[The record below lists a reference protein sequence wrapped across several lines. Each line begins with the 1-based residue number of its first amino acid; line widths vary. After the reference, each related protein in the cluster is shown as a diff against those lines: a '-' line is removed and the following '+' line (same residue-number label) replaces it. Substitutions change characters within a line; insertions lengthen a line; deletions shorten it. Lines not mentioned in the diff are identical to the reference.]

1 MSAFDPKRTS
11 KTAGKYPLLR
21 SRFTND
27 LTYWPHPNSFDCNC
41 SKCDLRIPMTETVLS
56 KLEQRLGGRVYAKQR
71 LGIETDHEAQIF
83 GQGLNFFHIENWY
96 SVHSVIRILLK
107 LTGLYWRGQAN
118 AARVEVRH
126 NDVRAKKLPPEFDGF
141 TLLHIS
147 DFHADMN
154 DGAMRRLEE
163 ILPDLSYDLCVL
175 TGDYRGATFGPFD
188 KAIARMRSV
197 LAHIKAP
204 VYGVLG
210 NHDTI
215 RMVPDLEAMGIR
227 LLLNEFEP
235 IPRAGANI
243 YLAGI
248 DDAHYFRVDN
258 IEKAASGIPPQAFSI
273 LLSHTPEIYRQ
284 AAHAGFDLLLSGHT
298 HGGQI
303 CLPGSIPVTLELG
316 SAAQVRSACV
326 EVPRDG
332 WIYLGRRRIVD
343 RDSAPQ
349 LPP

>member
-1 MSAFDPKRTS
+1 MIE
-11 KTAGKYPLLR
+11 
-21 SRFTND
+21 N
-27 LTYWPHPNSFDCNC
+27 
-41 SKCDLRIPMTETVLS
+41 ILS
-56 KLEQRLGGRVYAKQR
+56 SLEQRLGGQVYARQR

-118 AARVEVRH
+118 AANVQVKG
-126 NDVRAKKLPPEFDGF
+126 NDIRSKKVPPEFDGF
-141 TLLHIS
+141 TLLQIS

-163 ILPDLSYDLCVL
+163 ILPDLNYDLCVL

-188 KAIARMRSV
+188 GALARMRPV
-197 LAHIKAP
+197 LERIKSP
-204 VYGVLG
+204 IYGVLG

-215 RMVPDLEAMGIR
+215 RMVLDLEAMGIR
-227 LLLNEFEP
+227 LLLNEFVP
-235 IPRAGANI
+235 IARAAAEI

-258 IEKAASGIPPQAFSI
+258 IEKAASGIPHQAFSI

-303 CLPGSIPVTLELG
+303 CLPGSVPITLDSVLPRKFGVGAWTYHEMAGYTSVGVGSSIVT
-316 SAAQVRSACV
+316 VRINC
-326 EVPRDG
+326 
-332 WIYLGRRRIVD
+332 
-343 RDSAPQ
+343 
-349 LPP
+349 LPEITLHRLWRAEG